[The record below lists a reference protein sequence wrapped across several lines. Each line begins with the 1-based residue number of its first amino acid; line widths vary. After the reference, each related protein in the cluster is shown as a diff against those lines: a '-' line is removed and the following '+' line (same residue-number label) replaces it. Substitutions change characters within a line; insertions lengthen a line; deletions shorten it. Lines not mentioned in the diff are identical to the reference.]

1 MLIARG
7 IPRARALRYV
17 NMLVSGD
24 AVEPGCVCERTR
36 AITSATARPSLS
48 TSFNGLAGQKHR
60 YITAEYVRVAPGMRP
75 VLRQTASSAPMSRL
89 VGGVIQQRRAAAA
102 GRRRNSSRC
111 VSATSNTHTP
121 RTLGTYL
128 FMWGR
133 ERVSDTQ
140 GAAAAGAT
148 RRCTGH
154 PAGFDRPLVGVDA
167 GTWSN
172 HHRTRPAEQHRRTSD
187 VRLRTSD
194 SEAPTTSGGVKETYE
209 AFSVDDVVEAAAE
222 LDRCSMMSS
231 RWTTRRAAL
240 QSRAPRTRAV
250 CPGEPWRRRRA
261 WRPRPRLGKYCPP
274 LGPWKPLDRT
284 PVARIRQSGDWTCS
298 FSRLGFGSHRARPS
312 RAGRESREDWRAQRR
327 RSNHPCLHGDD
338 WLTWR
343 TCSPARAGPA
353 PIYFDQYNRKML
365 LLVSQHENRLAFQIR
380 VRSVLCARVPARS
393 STHRRRTT
401 LG

>member
-148 RRCTGH
+148 RRCTGR
-154 PAGFDRPLVGVDA
+154 PAGFDRPPLVLTPELG
-167 GTWSN
+167 
-172 HHRTRPAEQHRRTSD
+172 RTTTGLGPRNNTGAPATYAF
-187 VRLRTSD
+187 VPPTPRLRPQAAASKRPTKLSP
-194 SEAPTTSGGVKETYE
+194 STTS
-209 AFSVDDVVEAAAE
+209 
-222 LDRCSMMSS
+222 
-231 RWTTRRAAL
+231 
-240 QSRAPRTRAV
+240 
-250 CPGEPWRRRRA
+250 WR
-261 WRPRPRLGKYCPP
+261 
-274 LGPWKPLDRT
+274 
-284 PVARIRQSGDWTCS
+284 Q
-298 FSRLGFGSHRARPS
+298 RPS
-312 RAGRESREDWRAQRR
+312 WTD
-327 RSNHPCLHGDD
+327 
-338 WLTWR
+338 
-343 TCSPARAGPA
+343 A
-353 PIYFDQYNRKML
+353 P
-365 LLVSQHENRLAFQIR
+365 
-380 VRSVLCARVPARS
+380 
-393 STHRRRTT
+393 
-401 LG
+401 